1 MLCCDLLL
9 TCACVACPQVCALH
23 VTDAARTRITKA
35 GGKIITFE
43 ELAQTS
49 PTGKKTVLIQG

>member
-1 MLCCDLLL
+1 MW
-9 TCACVACPQVCALH
+9 CVPQVCALH

-43 ELAQTS
+43 ELAQTA